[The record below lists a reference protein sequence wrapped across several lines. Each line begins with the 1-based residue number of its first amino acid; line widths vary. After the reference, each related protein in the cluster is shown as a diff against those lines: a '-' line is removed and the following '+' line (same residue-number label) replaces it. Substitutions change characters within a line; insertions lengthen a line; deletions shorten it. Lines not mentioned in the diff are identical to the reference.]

1 MGIVTV
7 TKHVNLDTYRENL
20 KVICETMAPAEVM
33 AVVKADGYGHGL
45 IETATA
51 AESSGVRI
59 LGVLDTESGLKIRRA
74 GVKSA
79 LFAWLHSPQSNFEL
93 AVKAGIELSVSSIEE
108 LASIASASGV
118 AKVHLKLDTGLSRN
132 GCRIENW
139 EALVSES
146 IKLENQGA
154 VSVVAIWSH
163 LAGASHD
170 DDLAALELFDV
181 GTDQA
186 RALGFSGYRH
196 IASSPAA
203 FALPEARLD
212 LVRIGV
218 SAFGTSPMFG
228 TSSSELGLGNPLRLV
243 TEVHSP
249 GVISIGYLHG
259 YFSSLSGKSKVAIA
273 GSLYRVL
280 QVGPL
285 ASTIEPGPYEPGD
298 EVLVIDDD
306 PRSELSAEALCELA
320 NTVTDELFTGLK
332 PNLTT
337 YSG

>member
-1 MGIVTV
+1 VTV
-7 TKHVNLDTYRENL
+7 TKHVNLDTYRDNL
-20 KVICETMAPAEVM
+20 KVICESVAPAEVM

-45 IETATA
+45 IETAKA
-51 AESSGVRI
+51 AESSGIKI
-59 LGVLDTESGLKIRRA
+59 LGVLDIESGLKIRRA

-93 AVKAGIELSVSSIEE
+93 AVKAGIELSVSSIQE
-108 LASIASASGV
+108 LTSIASASGV

-139 EALVSES
+139 EELVSEAMKFQS
-146 IKLENQGA
+146 QGA
-154 VSVVAIWSH
+154 VSVEAIWSH
-163 LAGASHD
+163 LSGASKQD
-170 DDLAALELFDV
+170 DRSALELFDL

-218 SAFGTSPMFG
+218 SAFGTSPMTG

-259 YFSSLSGKSKVAIA
+259 YFSTLSGKSKVAIA

-285 ASTIEPGPYEPGD
+285 ASTIEPGPYESGD

-306 PRSELSAEALCELA
+306 AGSELSAEALCELA

>member
-1 MGIVTV
+1 VGQVTV
-7 TKHVNLDTYRENL
+7 TKLVNLETYRENL
-20 KVICETMAPAEVM
+20 RVICETVAPAEVM

-45 IETATA
+45 IETAKA
-51 AESSGVRI
+51 AEDSGVRI
-59 LGVLDTESGLKIRRA
+59 LGVLDIESGIKIRRA

-93 AVKAGIELSVSSIEE
+93 AVKAGIELSVSSIRE
-108 LASIASASGV
+108 LNSIASVAGV

-139 EALVSES
+139 KELVAEA
-146 IKLENQGA
+146 IKLQNQGE
-154 VSVVAIWSH
+154 VQVVAIWSH
-163 LAGASHD
+163 LAGASIHED
-170 DDLAALELFDV
+170 RAALEVFES
-181 GTDQA
+181 GTEQA
-186 RALGFSGYRH
+186 KSLGFHGYRH

-218 SAFGTSPMFG
+218 SAFGTSPIAG
-228 TSSSELGLGNPLRLV
+228 TNSSELGLGNPLRLV

-259 YFSSLSGKSKVAIA
+259 YFSTLSGKSKVSIA

-285 ASTIEPGPYEPGD
+285 ASTIEPGPYEQGD

-306 PRSELSAEALCELA
+306 PSSELSAESLCELVD
-320 NTVTDELFTGLK
+320 TVTDELFTGLK
-332 PNLTT
+332 ANLAT

>member
-1 MGIVTV
+1 MGRVTV
-7 TKHVNLDTYRENL
+7 TKLVNLETYRENL
-20 KVICETMAPAEVM
+20 KVICETVAPAEVM

-45 IETATA
+45 IETAKA
-51 AESSGVRI
+51 AEESGVRM
-59 LGVLDTESGLKIRRA
+59 LGVLDIESGIKIRRA

-93 AVKAGIELSVSSIEE
+93 AVKAGIELSVSSIQE
-108 LASIASASGV
+108 LNSIASAAGV

-139 EALVSES
+139 EALVSEA
-146 IKLENQGA
+146 IRFQAQGA
-154 VSVVAIWSH
+154 VQVVAIWSH
-163 LAGASHD
+163 LAGASNHD
-170 DDLAALELFDV
+170 DRAALEVFEA
-181 GTDQA
+181 GTEQA
-186 RALGFSGYRH
+186 KSLGFNGYRH

-218 SAFGTSPMFG
+218 SAFGTSPIAG
-228 TSSSELGLGNPLRLV
+228 TKSSELGLGNPLRLV

-259 YFSSLSGKSKVAIA
+259 YFSTLSGKSKVAIA
-273 GSLYRVL
+273 GSHYRVL

-285 ASTIEPGPYEPGD
+285 ASTIEPGSYEPGD
-298 EVLVIDDD
+298 EVLVIDDN
-306 PRSELSAEALCELA
+306 PGSELSAESLCEIVD
-320 NTVTDELFTGLK
+320 TVTDELFTGLK
-332 PNLTT
+332 ANLTT